1 MARTARYDPIPD
13 SEWPETLAD
22 MARGFAGQL
31 NVYRT
36 MAHNPELLR
45 AWSTLRQHV
54 VMNSALGPERSEVVI
69 LRTGVRLDSD
79 YEWFQHIRR
88 ARKLG
93 FSDSRIR
100 SIEGPLEDMAGD
112 DSALCRA
119 VDELFADRRLS
130 RASRET
136 LTSLLGR
143 EAVLDLL
150 ATVGFYS
157 TLGFI
162 LNSFDTP
169 LDADAAAELDA
180 QPLAG

>member
-1 MARTARYDPIPD
+1 MARPARYDPIPD
-13 SEWPETLAD
+13 AEWPDAVAD
-22 MARGFAGQL
+22 MASGFAGQL

-36 MAHNPELLR
+36 MAHNPDLLR
-45 AWSTLRQHV
+45 AWSTLRQHIV
-54 VMNSALGPERSEVVI
+54 HDSALGPVRSEVVI

-93 FSDSRIR
+93 FSDARIR
-100 SIEGPLEDMAGD
+100 SIEGPLDRMAEEDA
-112 DSALCRA
+112 ALCRA
-119 VDELFADRRLS
+119 VDELFADRKLS
-130 RASRET
+130 KASREA

-143 EAVLDLL
+143 QGVMDLL

-162 LNSFDTP
+162 LNSFETP
-169 LDADAAAELDA
+169 LDDDAAAELEE